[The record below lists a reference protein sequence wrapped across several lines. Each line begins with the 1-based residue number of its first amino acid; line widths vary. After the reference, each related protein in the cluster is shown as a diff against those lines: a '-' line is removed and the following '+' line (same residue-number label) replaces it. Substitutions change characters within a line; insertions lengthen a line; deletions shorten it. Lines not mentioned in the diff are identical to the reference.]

1 MIATFS
7 LISYLSTAQVFRDYA
22 MLAEIKKVNYAR
34 IAGRGTET
42 GLCAADYDETTWA
55 NICLPHFA
63 VVITLRCIHSAMS
76 PSTHLFEGNLRHLA
90 VPPFRLQCPNLP
102 G

>member
-1 MIATFS
+1 MMIATFS

-42 GLCAADYDETTWA
+42 GLCAADYDETRGPIFVCHT
-55 NICLPHFA
+55 LP
-63 VVITLRCIHSAMS
+63 LS
-76 PSTHLFEGNLRHLA
+76 
-90 VPPFRLQCPNLP
+90 
-102 G
+102 